1 MTQEQFYHQACLKA
15 MEGLLAASGHYRGE
29 LIKNPCEYV
38 ATAARHYA
46 TELTEQVFGGG
57 EQWKEITHTT
67 KQTCILENGCDG
79 IRCFDCIKNKEL

>member
-1 MTQEQFYHQACLKA
+1 

-57 EQWKEITHTT
+57 EQWKEITHTPE
-67 KQTCILENGCDG
+67 KP
-79 IRCFDCIKNKEL
+79 

>member
-1 MTQEQFYHQACLKA
+1 MTQEEFYHQAVIAA
-15 MEGLLAASGHYRGE
+15 MQGLLAASGHYRDE

-38 ATAARHYA
+38 AMSARHYA
-46 TELTEQVFGGG
+46 TELTEQVYGGG

-79 IRCFDCIKNKEL
+79 IRCFDCIKNNEL

>member
-1 MTQEQFYHQACLKA
+1 MQ
-15 MEGLLAASGHYRGE
+15 GLLAASGHYRGE

-46 TELTEQVFGGG
+46 TELTEQVYGGG

-79 IRCFDCIKNKEL
+79 IRCFDCINNPNL

>member
-1 MTQEQFYHQACLKA
+1 MTQEQFYHEACLRA
-15 MEGLLAASGHYRGE
+15 MQGLLAASGHYRDE

-38 ATAARHYA
+38 ANAARHYA
-46 TELTEQVFGGG
+46 TELTEQVYGGG

>member
-1 MTQEQFYHQACLKA
+1 MTQEQFYHEACLRA
-15 MEGLLAASGHYRGE
+15 MQGLLAASGHYRDE

-38 ATAARHYA
+38 AMSARHYA
-46 TELTEQVFGGG
+46 TELTEQVYGGG

-79 IRCFDCIKNKEL
+79 IRCFDCIKNNEL